1 MPHQLGIRPTVPRSR
16 GMSLNRILGLIAA
29 LMGAA
34 LASADND
41 DPHVRLLVAKS
52 YYMHVFTGQSLT
64 VLGSEDRRTGF
75 GLGFAYGR
83 PERRFATRGIG
94 AQMVY
99 EVYWDHTSSRGASG
113 RGPNQAESFGALAYG
128 RWRWPMHRGLGLYAS
143 AGWGLQWTNRTS
155 VDLDS
160 QLNSTPMVGL
170 GVSFD
175 TGHGEGNLGLRFIH
189 ISNAGFVGSNQGQN
203 QLFLD
208 YSWRF

>member
-1 MPHQLGIRPTVPRSR
+1 MPHRLGMRPTDPRSR
-16 GMSLNRILGLIAA
+16 CMTLSRRLAVAVL

-34 LASADND
+34 SAWSDND
-41 DPHVRLLVAKS
+41 DPHIRLLVAKS
-52 YYMHVFTGQSLT
+52 YFVHLFTGQSLT

-83 PERRFATRGIG
+83 PEKRFAAKGVG
-94 AQMVY
+94 AQIVY

-113 RGPNQAESFGALAYG
+113 RGPNQAESLGGLAYG
-128 RWRWPMHRGLGLYAS
+128 RWRWPMHRNLGFYAC

-175 TGHGEGNLGLRFIH
+175 TGRGEGSVGLRFIH